1 MTYTFTDANALSIHY
16 HIESDKP
23 SFASPTNHTYFN
35 LAGFGMK
42 SLPEVGRQK
51 IEIFA
56 DRYTTIDEKSIPTGT
71 ADVTGTP
78 FDLRAPV
85 KIADGLALEAENEQL
100 KNGQG
105 YDHNFILSGEK
116 DENGLR
122 LAARV
127 TDERTGRVMK
137 VFTDMPGVQ
146 FYSGNFLNRYNAA
159 EHRYYKKRMA
169 LCLETQCAPDSVHH
183 AGESGFDVMTIEP
196 GRPLDSTTVYQFETI

>member
-1 MTYTFTDANALSIHY
+1 M
-16 HIESDKP
+16 
-23 SFASPTNHTYFN
+23 
-35 LAGFGMK
+35 
-42 SLPEVGRQK
+42 
-51 IEIFA
+51 
-56 DRYTTIDEKSIPTGT
+56 
-71 ADVTGTP
+71 TGTP

-183 AGESGFDVMTIEP
+183 AGENGFDIMTIEP
-196 GRPLDSTTVYQFETI
+196 GRPLDSTTVYQFETL